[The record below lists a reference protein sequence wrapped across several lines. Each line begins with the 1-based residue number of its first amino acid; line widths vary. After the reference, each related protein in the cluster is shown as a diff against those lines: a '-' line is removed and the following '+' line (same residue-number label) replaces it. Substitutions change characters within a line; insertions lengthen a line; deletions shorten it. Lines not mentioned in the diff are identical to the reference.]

1 MTDKLVQNIQDN
13 TDRVFFPFLGKDNI
27 FTHGIKLDKTFL
39 RIGNFEIYW
48 YGFLIALGALL
59 AMLFCFRIMKKFG
72 INPDKAVDSVIFGF
86 VGAVIGARLYFVLFS
101 WNKYVSKGKFQFMDA
116 INIRDGGLAI
126 YGGIIAALI
135 VGGLVTKHNKIRV
148 SAMFDV
154 AAFGLLIGQAIGR
167 WGNFFNQ
174 EAYGSLTKLPW
185 GMTSTKIM
193 DEIAP
198 KFPATPIQDLVVH
211 PCFLYE
217 SLWCILGFI
226 LLNIYRKHRKFDG
239 EIFLMYVGWY
249 GLGRAFIEGLR
260 TDSLMIGDY
269 LRVSQMLAIACVVVS
284 VAAIAINRL
293 RVKDS
298 GNYQFYYETEISK
311 KMIED
316 YDNPPAKKEKKKID
330 KDLTKVIDNAFD
342 DEKTDKE
349 NLKDEKADDDEVNM
363 KVLTSDTDD
372 DDKDGHDDDG
382 DDNDGDN
389 DNDNI
394 DDNDNADNDDTD
406 DDTDDDFDDDGDDI
420 DE

>member
-27 FTHGIKLDKTFL
+27 FTNGIKIDKTFL

-59 AMLFCFRIMKKFG
+59 AMIFCFKIMKKFG

-86 VGAVIGARLYFVLFS
+86 IGAVIGARLYFVLFS
-101 WNKYVSKGKFQFMDA
+101 WNNYVSNGKFQFKDA
-116 INIRDGGLAI
+116 INIRDGGLAV
-126 YGGIIAALI
+126 YGGIIAALV
-135 VGGLVTKHNKIRV
+135 VGGLVTKHNKIRI

-167 WGNFFNQ
+167 WGNLFNQ
-174 EAYGSLTKLPW
+174 EAYGSVTKLPW
-185 GMTSTKIM
+185 GMTSNKIM
-193 DEIAP
+193 NEVASQ
-198 KFPATPIQDLVVH
+198 FPSTPIQDLVVH

-249 GLGRAFIEGLR
+249 GLGRAVIEGLR

-269 LRVSQMLAIACVVVS
+269 IRVSQMLAIACVIVS

-298 GNYQFYYETEISK
+298 GNYQFYYETDISK
-311 KMIED
+311 KMIEE
-316 YDNPPAKKEKKKID
+316 YNNPQAKKEKKKID
-330 KDLTKVIDNAFD
+330 KDLTKVIDDAFD
-342 DEKTDKE
+342 DEKTEKE
-349 NLKDEKADDDEVNM
+349 KSKDEKVDDDEVNM
-363 KVLTSDTDD
+363 KVLTRD
-372 DDKDGHDDDG
+372 
-382 DDNDGDN
+382 
-389 DNDNI
+389 I
-394 DDNDNADNDDTD
+394 DDVNNDDADDADDTD
-406 DDTDDDFDDDGDDI
+406 DGNIDDIDDDGDDI

>member
-27 FTHGIKLDKTFL
+27 FTNGIKIDKTFL

-59 AMLFCFRIMKKFG
+59 AMIFCFKIMKKFG

-101 WNKYVSKGKFQFMDA
+101 WNNYVSDGKFQFKDA

-135 VGGLVTKHNKIRV
+135 VGGLVTKHNKIRI

-167 WGNFFNQ
+167 WGNLFNQ
-174 EAYGSLTKLPW
+174 EAYGSVTKLPW
-185 GMTSTKIM
+185 GMTSNKIM
-193 DEIAP
+193 NEVAS
-198 KFPATPIQDLVVH
+198 KFPSTPIQDLVVH

-249 GLGRAFIEGLR
+249 GLGRAVIEGLR

-269 LRVSQMLAIACVVVS
+269 IRVSQMLAIACVIIS

-298 GNYQFYYETEISK
+298 GNYQFYYETDISK

-342 DEKTDKE
+342 DEKSDEE
-349 NLKDEKADDDEVNM
+349 NSKDEKIDDDEVNM
-363 KVLTSDTDD
+363 KVLTSNIDNGADD
-372 DDKDGHDDDG
+372 DDDTDY
-382 DDNDGDN
+382 GDN
-389 DNDNI
+389 VEDN
-394 DDNDNADNDDTD
+394 
-406 DDTDDDFDDDGDDI
+406 TDDDFDDDGDDI

>member
-27 FTHGIKLDKTFL
+27 FTNGIKIDKTFL

-59 AMLFCFRIMKKFG
+59 AMIFCFKIMKKFG

-101 WNKYVSKGKFQFMDA
+101 WNNYVSDGKFQFKDA

-135 VGGLVTKHNKIRV
+135 VGGLVTKHNKIRI

-174 EAYGSLTKLPW
+174 EAYGSVTKLPW
-185 GMTSTKIM
+185 GMTSNKIM
-193 DEIAP
+193 NEVAS
-198 KFPATPIQDLVVH
+198 KFPSTPIQDLVVH

-249 GLGRAFIEGLR
+249 GLGRAVIEGLR

-269 LRVSQMLAIACVVVS
+269 IRVSQMLAIACVIIS

-298 GNYQFYYETEISK
+298 GNYQFYYETDISK

-316 YDNPPAKKEKKKID
+316 YDNPPAKKEKKKIN

-342 DEKTDKE
+342 DE
-349 NLKDEKADDDEVNM
+349 NSKDEKIDDDEVNM
-363 KVLTSDTDD
+363 KVLTS
-372 DDKDGHDDDG
+372 
-382 DDNDGDN
+382 
-389 DNDNI
+389 NI
-394 DDNDNADNDDTD
+394 DNGADDNDDTD
-406 DDTDDDFDDDGDDI
+406 NDDTDYGDNDNVEDNTDDDFDDDGDDI

>member
-27 FTHGIKLDKTFL
+27 FTNGIKIDKTFL

-59 AMLFCFRIMKKFG
+59 AMIFCFKIMKKFG

-101 WNKYVSKGKFQFMDA
+101 WNNYVSNGKFQFKDA

-135 VGGLVTKHNKIRV
+135 VGGLVTKHNKIRI

-174 EAYGSLTKLPW
+174 EAYGSVTKLPW
-185 GMTSTKIM
+185 GMTSNKIM
-193 DEIAP
+193 NEVASQ
-198 KFPATPIQDLVVH
+198 FPSTPIQDLVVH

-226 LLNIYRKHRKFDG
+226 LLNIYLKHRKFDG

-269 LRVSQMLAIACVVVS
+269 IRVSQMLAIACVIVS
-284 VAAIAINRL
+284 VATIAINRL

-298 GNYQFYYETEISK
+298 GNYQFYYETDISK
-311 KMIED
+311 EMIEE
-316 YDNPPAKKEKKKID
+316 YNNPPAKKDKKKID
-330 KDLTKVIDNAFD
+330 KNLTKVIDNAFD
-342 DEKTDKE
+342 DEKLDKE

-363 KVLTSDTDD
+363 KVLTSDNDD
-372 DDKDGHDDDG
+372 DADDAED
-382 DDNDGDN
+382 
-389 DNDNI
+389 I
-394 DDNDNADNDDTD
+394 DDSDNDDAD
-406 DDTDDDFDDDGDDI
+406 DNIDDDFDDDGDDI

>member
-27 FTHGIKLDKTFL
+27 FTNGIKIDKTFL

-59 AMLFCFRIMKKFG
+59 AMIFCFKIMKKFG

-101 WNKYVSKGKFQFMDA
+101 WNNYVSDGKFQFKDA
-116 INIRDGGLAI
+116 INIRDGGLAV

-135 VGGLVTKHNKIRV
+135 VGGLVTKHNKIRI

-174 EAYGSLTKLPW
+174 EAYGSVTKLPW
-185 GMTSTKIM
+185 GMTSNKIM
-193 DEIAP
+193 NEVAS
-198 KFPATPIQDLVVH
+198 KFPSTPIQDLVVH

-249 GLGRAFIEGLR
+249 GLGRAVIEGLR

-269 LRVSQMLAIACVVVS
+269 IRVSQMLAIACVIIS

-298 GNYQFYYETEISK
+298 GNYQFYYETDISK

-316 YDNPPAKKEKKKID
+316 YDNPPAKKEKNKID

-342 DEKTDKE
+342 DEKSDEE
-349 NLKDEKADDDEVNM
+349 NSKDEKIDDDEVNM
-363 KVLTSDTDD
+363 KVLTSNIDNGADD
-372 DDKDGHDDDG
+372 DDDTDY
-382 DDNDGDN
+382 GDN
-389 DNDNI
+389 VEDN
-394 DDNDNADNDDTD
+394 
-406 DDTDDDFDDDGDDI
+406 TDDDFDDDGDDI

>member
-27 FTHGIKLDKTFL
+27 FTNGIKIDKTFL

-59 AMLFCFRIMKKFG
+59 AMIFCFKIMKKFG

-86 VGAVIGARLYFVLFS
+86 IGAVIGARLYFVLFS
-101 WNKYVSKGKFQFMDA
+101 WNNYVSNGKFQFKDA
-116 INIRDGGLAI
+116 INIRDGGLAV
-126 YGGIIAALI
+126 YGGIIAALV
-135 VGGLVTKHNKIRV
+135 VGGLVTKHNKIRI

-167 WGNFFNQ
+167 WGNLFNQ
-174 EAYGSLTKLPW
+174 EAYGSVTKLPW
-185 GMTSTKIM
+185 GMTSNKIM
-193 DEIAP
+193 NEVASQ
-198 KFPATPIQDLVVH
+198 FPSTPIQDLVVH

-249 GLGRAFIEGLR
+249 GLGRAVIEGLR

-269 LRVSQMLAIACVVVS
+269 IRVSQMLAIACVIVS

-298 GNYQFYYETEISK
+298 GNYQFYYETDISK
-311 KMIED
+311 KMIEE
-316 YDNPPAKKEKKKID
+316 YNNPPAKKEKKKID
-330 KDLTKVIDNAFD
+330 KDLTKVIDDAFD
-342 DEKTDKE
+342 DEKTEKGKS
-349 NLKDEKADDDEVNM
+349 KDEKVDDDEVNM
-363 KVLTSDTDD
+363 KVLTRD
-372 DDKDGHDDDG
+372 
-382 DDNDGDN
+382 
-389 DNDNI
+389 I
-394 DDNDNADNDDTD
+394 DDVNNDDADDVDDTD
-406 DDTDDDFDDDGDDI
+406 DGNIDDIDDDGDDI

>member
-27 FTHGIKLDKTFL
+27 FTNGIKIDKTFL

-59 AMLFCFRIMKKFG
+59 AMIFCFKIMKKFG

-101 WNKYVSKGKFQFMDA
+101 WNNYVSDGKFQFKDA

-135 VGGLVTKHNKIRV
+135 VGGLVTKHNKIRI

-174 EAYGSLTKLPW
+174 EAYGSVTKLPW
-185 GMTSTKIM
+185 GMTSNKIM
-193 DEIAP
+193 NEVAS
-198 KFPATPIQDLVVH
+198 KFPSTPIQDLVVH

-249 GLGRAFIEGLR
+249 GLGRAVIEGLR

-269 LRVSQMLAIACVVVS
+269 IRVSQMLAIACVIIS

-298 GNYQFYYETEISK
+298 GNYQFYYETDISK

-316 YDNPPAKKEKKKID
+316 YDNPPAKKEKKKIN

-342 DEKTDKE
+342 DE
-349 NLKDEKADDDEVNM
+349 NSKDEKIDDDEVNM
-363 KVLTSDTDD
+363 KVLTS
-372 DDKDGHDDDG
+372 
-382 DDNDGDN
+382 
-389 DNDNI
+389 NI
-394 DDNDNADNDDTD
+394 DNGADDNDDTD
-406 DDTDDDFDDDGDDI
+406 NDDTDNDDTDYGDNDNVEDNTDDDFDDDGDDI